1 MASPVAVSVAPVVG
15 SAPLPHC
22 CALCGKTKSELAAG
36 EKLRS
41 CSGCGAAR
49 YCSSECQKAAWP
61 GHKKECSGVA
71 GAGASAVSLAEEGG
85 EGQEQEVCTI
95 CFDSPPTAQ
104 LCHADGQSCQCCCGD
119 CGDRLKA
126 EDRPCPMC
134 RKEIVLVVKQSFKYS
149 VTAMT

>member
-1 MASPVAVSVAPVVG
+1 MDHTHMNSRPA
-15 SAPLPHC
+15 HC
-22 CALCGKTKSELAAG
+22 CALCGRCWSFCRIISRGT
-36 EKLRS
+36 
-41 CSGCGAAR
+41 
-49 YCSSECQKAAWP
+49 
-61 GHKKECSGVA
+61 
-71 GAGASAVSLAEEGG
+71 EEGG